1 MTGVTL
7 LCKFCGRPI
16 IGSPAK
22 YGGSGEPYHLEC
34 TMPPASF
41 GNPTSYAY
49 EAACKA
55 MWHWRAEAE
64 RLGAIA
70 GEKPRQMQHD

>member
-1 MTGVTL
+1 MTGITL

-16 IGSPAK
+16 INSPAK
-22 YGGSGEPYHLEC
+22 CGGSGEMYHLEC
-34 TMPPASF
+34 TLPPASF

-55 MWHWRAEAE
+55 LWHWRSEAE